1 MHEHA
6 LMHGLSEEQVL
17 HAWRN
22 AVSVARRGCESGEV
36 DFVAI
41 GFDQH
46 GRAIEMTGRIKSF
59 GVLIFH
65 ANTPST
71 TRALKELGLGG
82 GRSWLWSLIRICA
95 LDSRFRKT
103 R

>member
-1 MHEHA
+1 MNEVFVHEHA
-6 LMHGLSEEQVL
+6 LVHGLSEEQVL

-22 AVSVARRGCESGEV
+22 AVSVVRRGCESGEV

-46 GRAIEMTGRIKSF
+46 DRAIEMTGRKKPF

-65 ANTPST
+65 ANTPPT

-82 GRSWLWSLIRICA
+82 DGHGRGH
-95 LDSRFRKT
+95 
-103 R
+103 

>member
-1 MHEHA
+1 MNEVFVHEHA
-6 LMHGLSEEQVL
+6 LVHGLSEEQVL

-46 GRAIEMTGRIKSF
+46 DGAIEMTGRK
-59 GVLIFH
+59 
-65 ANTPST
+65 N
-71 TRALKELGLGG
+71 
-82 GRSWLWSLIRICA
+82 RSAC
-95 LDSRFRKT
+95 
-103 R
+103 

>member
-1 MHEHA
+1 MNDVFVHEHA
-6 LMHGLSEEQVL
+6 LVHGLTEQQVL

-22 AVSVARRGCESGEV
+22 AVAVARRACSNGEV

-46 GRAIEMTGRIKSF
+46 GRSIEVVGRKKPF

-65 ANTPST
+65 ANTPPT
-71 TRALKELGLGG
+71 ARAYKELGLMGG
-82 GRSWLWSLIRICA
+82 AHGHDRRQ
-95 LDSRFRKT
+95 
-103 R
+103 

>member
-1 MHEHA
+1 MNEVFVHEHA

-41 GFDQH
+41 GFD
-46 GRAIEMTGRIKSF
+46 
-59 GVLIFH
+59 
-65 ANTPST
+65 
-71 TRALKELGLGG
+71 
-82 GRSWLWSLIRICA
+82 
-95 LDSRFRKT
+95 
-103 R
+103 